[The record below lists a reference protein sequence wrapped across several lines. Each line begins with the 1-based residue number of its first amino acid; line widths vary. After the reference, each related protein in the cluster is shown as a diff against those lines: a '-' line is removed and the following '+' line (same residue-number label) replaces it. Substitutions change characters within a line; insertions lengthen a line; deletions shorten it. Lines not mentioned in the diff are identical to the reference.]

1 VAKLSRVAFVPKKAA
16 RQPEIAMADENPLL
30 SPEEHL
36 LSTMNQDGSRRWV
49 RPRIVHGKWWKRRAV
64 VAWSLILIFNI
75 LPWIKIAE
83 KPLLRLDVVARE
95 FTFFTV
101 SFRPTETL
109 LLTLLLLIVFLGI
122 FLMTALFGRVWC
134 GWGCP
139 QTIYLEYLFRPLEK
153 LICGPNLAKGKP
165 VPIERRV
172 MSIMATALVCLHLSH
187 TFLAYFAGPQE
198 VLSWSLGSPG
208 EHPTGFAIVIGVTAL
223 MMFDFLY
230 FREQMCI
237 LACPYGRLQSVLLDR
252 KSLIVGYDEKR
263 GEPRGKLKKAAAAG
277 SVTAPLGDCID
288 CGWCSAVCPTGIDI
302 RKGLQMEC
310 IHCTE
315 CIDACDTV
323 MDKIEKP
330 RGLIRYSSQD
340 GLEGGQ
346 QGFFRP
352 RVVLYPL
359 VLAIVI
365 SLFVW
370 QLSSMQS
377 AILLPRRVQGQP
389 FTIAEDGRIRC
400 LVTFRLENRSGETR
414 TYQVESDD
422 PRFEL
427 IAPTFPMLLADS
439 ESRDFTVIVL
449 TPPEI
454 FDRGTAEVP
463 FRFQDGVDFDLARP
477 RNVAG
482 PYSVNR

>member
-1 VAKLSRVAFVPKKAA
+1 
-16 RQPEIAMADENPLL
+16 MADENPLL
-30 SPEEHL
+30 SPEEHV
-36 LSTMNQDGSRRWV
+36 LSTLNQDGSRRWV

-64 VAWSLILIFNI
+64 VAWSLILLFNV
-75 LPWIKIAE
+75 LPWITIAG
-83 KPLLRLDVVARE
+83 KPLFRLDVVARE

-109 LLTLLLLIVFLGI
+109 LLTLLLLIVFLSI

-139 QTIYLEYLFRPLEK
+139 QTVYLEYLFRPLEK
-153 LICGPNLAKGKP
+153 MICGPNLAKGKP

-172 MSIMATALVCLHLSH
+172 MSIVATGLVCLHLAH
-187 TFLAYFAGPQE
+187 TFLAYFVGPQE
-198 VLSWSLGSPG
+198 VLSWSLGSPS
-208 EHPTGFAIVIGVTAL
+208 EHIAGFLIVMGVTGL

-263 GEPRGKLKKAAAAG
+263 GEPRGKLKKASASAEAE
-277 SVTAPLGDCID
+277 PLGDCID

-340 GLEGGQ
+340 GLEGGK
-346 QGFFRP
+346 QGVLRP
-352 RVVLYPL
+352 RVILYPL
-359 VLAIVI
+359 VLTIII

-377 AILLPRRVQGQP
+377 AILLPRRVLGQP
-389 FTIAEDGRIRC
+389 YTKTEDGRIRGI
-400 LVTFRLENRSGETR
+400 VAFRLENRSGEAR
-414 TYQVESDD
+414 TYQVESED

-427 IAPTFPMLLADS
+427 IAPTFPMELADS
-439 ESRDFTVIVL
+439 ESRDFTIIVL
-449 TPPEI
+449 SPRDAFE
-454 FDRGTAEVP
+454 RGKAEVP
-463 FRFQDGVDFDLARP
+463 FRFQDGVDFDLARA
-477 RNVAG
+477 RNVVG
-482 PYSVNR
+482 PYSVSR

>member
-1 VAKLSRVAFVPKKAA
+1 
-16 RQPEIAMADENPLL
+16 MADENPLL
-30 SPEEHL
+30 SPEEHV
-36 LSTMNQDGSRRWV
+36 LSTLNQDGSRRWV
-49 RPRIVHGKWWKRRAV
+49 RPRIVHGKWWRRRAV
-64 VAWSLILIFNI
+64 VAWTLILLFNV
-75 LPWIKIAE
+75 LPWITIAG
-83 KPLLRLDVVARE
+83 KPLFRLDVVARE

-139 QTIYLEYLFRPLEK
+139 QTVYLEYLFRPLEK

-172 MSIMATALVCLHLSH
+172 MSIVASGLVCLHLSH
-187 TFLAYFAGPQE
+187 TFLAYFVGPQE
-198 VLSWSLGSPG
+198 VLSWSLGSPS
-208 EHPTGFAIVIGVTAL
+208 EHIAGFLIVIGVTGL

-263 GEPRGKLKKAAAAG
+263 GEPRGKLRKSATFGAAEASAA
-277 SVTAPLGDCID
+277 STQQGDCID

-340 GLEGGQ
+340 GLEGGK
-346 QGFFRP
+346 QGFLRP

-359 VLAIVI
+359 VLVIVI

-370 QLSSMQS
+370 QLSGMQS

-389 FTIAEDGRIRC
+389 FTIADDGRIRC
-400 LVTFRLENRSGETR
+400 LVTFRLENRSGESR
-414 TYQVESDD
+414 TYQVDTQD

-427 IAPTFPMLLADS
+427 IAPTFPMQLADR
-439 ESRDFTVIVL
+439 ESRDFTVVVL
-449 TPPEI
+449 SPPEV

-463 FRFQDGVDFDLARP
+463 FHFQDGVDFDLVRP

-482 PYSVNR
+482 PYSVSR